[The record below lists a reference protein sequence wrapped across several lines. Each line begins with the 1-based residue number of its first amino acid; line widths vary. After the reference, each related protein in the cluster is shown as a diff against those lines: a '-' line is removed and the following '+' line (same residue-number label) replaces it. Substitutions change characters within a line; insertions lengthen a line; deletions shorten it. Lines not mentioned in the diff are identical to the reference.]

1 MVSYYAH
8 LNQNNVV
15 TQVVTGVD
23 ETKII
28 EGLPAVEWY
37 TNFTGVKN
45 VVTYI
50 DDPNK
55 IYAGIGYTYSETTQD
70 FEPPYVEPIEPS
82 DD

>member
-8 LNQNNVV
+8 LNEHNVV

-23 ETKII
+23 ETETI

-50 DDPNK
+50 DNPQK
-55 IYAGIGYTYSETTQD
+55 TYAGIGFVFDETTQD
-70 FEPPYVEPIEPS
+70 FIAPTEIVEQ
-82 DD
+82 

>member
-8 LNQNNVV
+8 LNNQNVV

-23 ETKII
+23 ENETI
-28 EGLPAVEWY
+28 EDLPAVDWY

-50 DDPNK
+50 DNPNK
-55 IYAGIGYTYSETTQD
+55 IYAGIGFTYDETTQN
-70 FEPPYVEPIEPS
+70 FIPPINEPVDE
-82 DD
+82 